1 MKKVLIILLVFC
13 SSFIFGQSK
22 VGSTAAPF
30 LTVSVGPRAIAMG
43 SAFVG
48 TSNDI
53 TALYWNPAG
62 IARIPGNSAV
72 FNVTNWIADIDYNWA
87 AATINLGGAGT
98 FGISVSSLDYGEM
111 EITTL
116 SEPDGTGGSFGAEDL
131 AIGLSYAYNLTDR
144 FSLGG
149 TVKYIQQ
156 TIWNSKATSV
166 AVDVGVLFTSDLA
179 GLRIGASITNFGS
192 TMNMTG
198 SDLFVQ
204 HDVDPNIFGNN
215 DQILAELRTDEWP
228 LPLTFRIGLAI
239 DAFNIENHRVTIG
252 ADAIHP
258 NDNDESLNVGA
269 EYEFYNI
276 LSLRAGYK
284 SLFLDNSEEGL
295 TLGFGLKYD
304 FAPGFGLFFDYA
316 YQDVGVLDD
325 TQHFSFGVNF

>member
-1 MKKVLIILLVFC
+1 MN
-13 SSFIFGQSK
+13 SFIFFSNKLFGQSK

-43 SAFVG
+43 STFVG
-48 TSNDI
+48 TANDI
-53 TALYWNPAG
+53 SALYWNAAG

-72 FNVTNWIADIDYNWA
+72 FNVTNWIADINYNCA

-116 SEPDGTGGSFGAEDL
+116 GEPDGTGGTFGAEDL

-156 TIWNSKATSV
+156 TIWNSQATSV
-166 AVDVGVLFTSDLA
+166 AVDVGVLFTSDIE
-179 GLRIGASITNFGS
+179 GLRIGASISNFGS
-192 TMNMTG
+192 TMSMSGT
-198 SDLFVQ
+198 DLFVQ
-204 HDVDPNIFGNN
+204 HDVDENIFGNN
-215 DQILAELRTDEWP
+215 DQILAELQTDEWP

-239 DAFNIENHRVTIG
+239 DAVNIENHRVTVG
-252 ADAIHP
+252 VDAIHP
-258 NDNDESLNVGA
+258 NDNDESLNVGM
-269 EYEFYNI
+269 EYVFYEI
-276 LSLRAGYK
+276 LSLRACYK

-295 TLGFGLKYD
+295 TLGFGIKYS
-304 FAPGFGLFFDYA
+304 FAPGLGIFFNYA
-316 YQDVGVLDD
+316 YQNVGVLDD
-325 TQHFSFGVNF
+325 TQHFSFGINF